1 MDEPRKL
8 LAPKDLELMR
18 DACIRQMKDGARF
31 RSKEK
36 RLEAIIDMVRDEWPD
51 AEQDQLMGDEME
63 FLKVER
69 RGDEC
74 NYYKEN
80 SKCPWDCGNCGRL
93 WYVDREDGRDGT
105 RYVVKW
111 QMCGLYKQWMAKKA
125 AQKKEQEPKIIK
137 SFSMRKDTDD

>member
-1 MDEPRKL
+1 MDEPRRIL
-8 LAPKDLELMR
+8 TPKDMELMR

-31 RSKEK
+31 RLKGK

-69 RGDEC
+69 RNDEC

-80 SKCPWDCGNCGRL
+80 SRCPWDCGNCGRL

-111 QMCGLYKQWMAKKA
+111 QMCGLYTQWMAKKA
-125 AQKKEQEPKIIK
+125 VQKKEQEPKIIK

>member
-1 MDEPRKL
+1 MDEPRRIL
-8 LAPKDLELMR
+8 TPKDMELMR

-36 RLEAIIDMVRDEWPD
+36 RLEAIIDMVRDEWAD

-80 SKCPWDCGNCGRL
+80 SRCPWDCGNCGRL

-111 QMCGLYKQWMAKKA
+111 QMCGLYTQWMAKKA